1 MRRGVGSPIEPAR
14 KIHLRFI
21 RLPNHVLNL
30 HDDLVYR
37 SKRVVVGRSE
47 VTSAHSVVFDNEV
60 VLAPG
65 FPIVYFE
72 LMGKWFTVGK
82 IRNLQGTHTG
92 YYCDIV
98 TPPRLFDDGIELTD
112 LFVDLWVSPDL
123 RCKVLDEEE
132 LEDAFR
138 KGWITEQLYS
148 KAKMEVE
155 KLVRLVRSGKFPP
168 REVRYLE
175 TKLSL

>member
-1 MRRGVGSPIEPAR
+1 MKEVGSTTEPLR

-21 RLPNHVLNL
+21 RLPNQILDL
-30 HDDLVYR
+30 HDDLIYM
-37 SKRVVVGRSE
+37 SKRVVVGRSKI
-47 VTSAHSVVFDNEV
+47 TSAHSVVFDNEV

-82 IRNLQGTHTG
+82 IRNLQGRHTG

-123 RCKVLDEEE
+123 RCKLLDEEE

-138 KGWITEQLYS
+138 KGWVAEQLYS
-148 KAKMEVE
+148 KAKIEAE
-155 KLVRLVRSGKFPP
+155 KLVRLVRSGMFPP

-175 TKLSL
+175 KKLSL

>member
-1 MRRGVGSPIEPAR
+1 MMISVGSPTGPAR

-21 RLPNHVLNL
+21 RLPNQVLDL
-30 HDDLVYR
+30 HDDLIYR
-37 SKRVVVGRSE
+37 SKTVVVGRSE

-72 LMGKWFTVGK
+72 LTGKWFTVGK
-82 IRNLQGTHTG
+82 IRNLQGRHTG

-98 TPPRLFDDGIELTD
+98 TPPRLLDDGIELTD

-123 RCKVLDEEE
+123 RCKVLDEED

-138 KGWITEQLYS
+138 KGWIPEQLYS
-148 KAKMEVE
+148 KAKTEVE

-168 REVRYLE
+168 REVQYLE